1 MLLRLSIPVNISLS
15 RGLHRAS
22 RPAPSLTPAA
32 SQSAVLWSRLSAL
45 WPTDDMGSLQ
55 HSDTGS
61 GEACSSSSSGGVPGP
76 ASRAQPRDRPVPGPR
91 LPKGLSK
98 LHLQVMHT
106 IRSRELIQP
115 EASILIAVSGGQV
128 RRMVA
133 VTATVAGD
141 RHAR

>member
-1 MLLRLSIPVNISLS
+1 MLRRLSIPVNISLS

-55 HSDTGS
+55 HSDAGS

-76 ASRAQPRDRPVPGPR
+76 ASRAQPRDRPVLG
-91 LPKGLSK
+91 PKGLSK

-128 RRMVA
+128 RRMV
-133 VTATVAGD
+133 VGD